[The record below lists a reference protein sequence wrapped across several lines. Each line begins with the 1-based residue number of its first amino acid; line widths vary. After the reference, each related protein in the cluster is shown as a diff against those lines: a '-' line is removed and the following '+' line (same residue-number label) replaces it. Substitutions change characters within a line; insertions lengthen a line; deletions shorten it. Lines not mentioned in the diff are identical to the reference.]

1 MTEHR
6 WTELAAPY
14 ALGSLDREER
24 AELERHLETCASC
37 RAEVQSLREVSGLLA
52 HAAPPAAPPAELR
65 ERVLREARQV
75 RPLMPR
81 RRAILPW
88 AAAAAVV
95 LAILGGFGYWRAAN
109 EARVLRTRL
118 DVTQSQLDSTKYVV
132 AALLDSSVAI
142 TDLAATG
149 KAPSMRLYWNRARNI
164 VVVAAFDLPPAPAG
178 RTYQLWA
185 IQKGHA
191 PVSVGI
197 FNTSTAGRGVITLA
211 MPTGVRPQVS
221 AVTEEPAGG
230 SPQPTQQPFL
240 VGSWSGGR

>member
-6 WTELAAPY
+6 RTELAAPY
-14 ALGSLDREER
+14 ALGSLDPQER
-24 AELERHLETCASC
+24 AEFERHLETCASC
-37 RAEVQSLREVSGLLA
+37 RAEVQSFREVSGLLA
-52 HAAPPAAPPAELR
+52 LGVAHATPPAELR
-65 ERVLREARQV
+65 ARVLRRGRRAR
-75 RPLMPR
+75 P
-81 RRAILPW
+81 AILPW

-95 LAILGGFGYWRAAN
+95 LAMLGGFGYWRVAN

-149 KAPSMRLYWNRARNI
+149 KAPSMRLYWNRARHI

-185 IQKGHA
+185 IEKGRA
-191 PVSVGI
+191 PVSVGT
-197 FNTSTAGRGVITLA
+197 FNSAPSGRTVVTLQMPAGVQ
-211 MPTGVRPQVS
+211 PEVS

-240 VGSWSGGR
+240 IGSLPRRS

>member
-14 ALGSLDREER
+14 ALGALDPAER
-24 AELERHLETCASC
+24 AEFERHLETCASC
-37 RAEVQSLREVSGLLA
+37 RAEVQSFHEVSGLFA
-52 HAAPPAAPPAELR
+52 RGVAQATPPAELR
-65 ERVLREARQV
+65 ARVLRQARRA
-75 RPLMPR
+75 RP
-81 RRAILPW
+81 AILPW

-95 LAILGGFGYWRAAN
+95 LAILGGFGYWRAR
-109 EARVLRTRL
+109 EE
-118 DVTQSQLDSTKYVV
+118 LDSTKYVV

-185 IQKGHA
+185 IEKGRA
-191 PVSVGI
+191 PVSVGT
-197 FNTSTAGRGVITLA
+197 FNSAPSGRTVIALQMPAGVQ
-211 MPTGVRPQVS
+211 PEVS

-230 SPQPTQQPFL
+230 SPEPTQQPFL
-240 VGSWSGGR
+240 VGSWRSRS

>member
-6 WTELAAPY
+6 WKELAAPY
-14 ALGSLDREER
+14 ALGSLDPEER
-24 AELERHLETCASC
+24 AEFERHLETCASC
-37 RAEVQSLREVSGLLA
+37 RAEVQSFREVSALFARGVA
-52 HAAPPAAPPAELR
+52 QATPPAELR
-65 ERVLREARQV
+65 ARVLRQARRA
-75 RPLMPR
+75 RP
-81 RRAILPW
+81 AILPW

-95 LAILGGFGYWRAAN
+95 LAILGGFGYWRAR
-109 EARVLRTRL
+109 EE
-118 DVTQSQLDSTKYVV
+118 LDSTKYVV

-185 IQKGHA
+185 IEKGRA
-191 PVSVGI
+191 PVSVGT
-197 FNTSTAGRGVITLA
+197 FNSSPTGRTVITLQ
-211 MPTGVRPQVS
+211 MPAGVQPDVS

-240 VGSWSGGR
+240 VGSWRSRS

>member
-14 ALGSLDREER
+14 ALGSLDAEER
-24 AELERHLETCASC
+24 AEFERHLETCASC
-37 RAEVQSLREVSGLLA
+37 RAEVQSFREVSGLFARGVA
-52 HAAPPAAPPAELR
+52 HATPPAELR
-65 ERVLREARQV
+65 ARVLRQARRA
-75 RPLMPR
+75 RP
-81 RRAILPW
+81 AILPW
-88 AAAAAVV
+88 AAAAVVV
-95 LAILGGFGYWRAAN
+95 LAILGGFGYWRAR
-109 EARVLRTRL
+109 EE
-118 DVTQSQLDSTKYVV
+118 LDSTKYVV

-185 IQKGHA
+185 IEKGRA
-191 PVSVGI
+191 PVSVGT
-197 FNTSTAGRGVITLA
+197 FNSAPSGRTVIALQMPAGVQ
-211 MPTGVRPQVS
+211 PEVS

-230 SPQPTQQPFL
+230 SPEPTQQPFL
-240 VGSWSGGR
+240 VGSWRSRS

>member
-14 ALGSLDREER
+14 ALGALDPAER
-24 AELERHLETCASC
+24 AEFERHLETCASC
-37 RAEVQSLREVSGLLA
+37 RAEVQSFHEVSGLFA
-52 HAAPPAAPPAELR
+52 RGVAQATPPAELR
-65 ERVLREARQV
+65 ARVLRQARRA
-75 RPLMPR
+75 RP
-81 RRAILPW
+81 AILPW
-88 AAAAAVV
+88 AAAAVVV
-95 LAILGGFGYWRAAN
+95 LAILGGFGYWRAR
-109 EARVLRTRL
+109 EE
-118 DVTQSQLDSTKYVV
+118 LDSTKYVV

-185 IQKGHA
+185 IEKGRA
-191 PVSVGI
+191 PVSVGT
-197 FNTSTAGRGVITLA
+197 FNSAPSGRTVIALQMPAGVQ
-211 MPTGVRPQVS
+211 PEVS

-230 SPQPTQQPFL
+230 SPEPTQQPFL
-240 VGSWSGGR
+240 VGSWRSRS

>member
-24 AELERHLETCASC
+24 TELERHLETCASC
-37 RAEVQSLREVSGLLA
+37 RAEVQSFREVSGLLA
-52 HAAPPAAPPAELR
+52 LSVAPAAPPPMLR
-65 ERVLREARQV
+65 QRVLRTARKV
-75 RPLMPR
+75 RS
-81 RRAILPW
+81 IPW
-88 AAAAAVV
+88 LAAAAVV
-95 LAILGGFGYWRAAN
+95 LAILGGLGYWRATN

-118 DVTQSQLDSTKYVV
+118 DVAQSQLDSTKYVV

-164 VVVAAFDLPPAPAG
+164 VVALAFDLPPAPAG

-185 IQKGHA
+185 IEKGRA

-197 FNTSTAGRGVITLA
+197 FNTSPTGRAIVTLQ
-211 MPTGVRPQVS
+211 MPAGVRPDIS
-221 AVTEEPAGG
+221 AVTQEPAGG

-240 VGSWSGGR
+240 VGSL

>member
-14 ALGSLDREER
+14 ALGSLDPEER
-24 AELERHLETCASC
+24 AEFERHLETCASC
-37 RAEVQSLREVSGLLA
+37 RAEVQPFREVSGLLA
-52 HAAPPAAPPAELR
+52 RGVAHATPPAELR
-65 ERVLREARQV
+65 ARVLRHAR
-75 RPLMPR
+75 RPR
-81 RRAILPW
+81 VFTPW
-88 AAAAAVV
+88 LAAAAVV
-95 LAILGGFGYWRAAN
+95 LAMLGGFGYWRAAN

-118 DVTQSQLDSTKYVV
+118 DVAQSQLDSTKYVV

-185 IQKGHA
+185 IEKGRA
-191 PVSVGI
+191 PVSVGT
-197 FNTSTAGRGVITLA
+197 FNSPPSGRTVITLQ
-211 MPTGVRPQVS
+211 MPAGVQPEVS

-240 VGSWSGGR
+240 VGSWRSRS

>member
-14 ALGSLDREER
+14 ALGALDPAER
-24 AELERHLETCASC
+24 AEFERHLETCASC
-37 RAEVQSLREVSGLLA
+37 RAEVQSFHEVSGLFA
-52 HAAPPAAPPAELR
+52 RGVAQATPPAELR
-65 ERVLREARQV
+65 ARVLRQARRA
-75 RPLMPR
+75 RP
-81 RRAILPW
+81 AILPW

-95 LAILGGFGYWRAAN
+95 LAILGGFGYWRAR
-109 EARVLRTRL
+109 EE
-118 DVTQSQLDSTKYVV
+118 LDSTKYVV

-185 IQKGHA
+185 IEKGRA
-191 PVSVGI
+191 PVSVGT
-197 FNTSTAGRGVITLA
+197 FNSAPSGRPVITLQ
-211 MPTGVRPQVS
+211 MPAGVQPEVS

-240 VGSWSGGR
+240 VGSWRSRS